1 MLGRS
6 KFSHGGRCYQ
16 IQTSGPPGPRCR
28 VRGYEVSVVITTA
41 SSLTASSL
49 KGQSLKD
56 LTRLAKKSGVNVGN
70 AMRKDDLV
78 KALLRANK
86 PKKAKPKPPA
96 AKPVAAKPMAAKA
109 VAKST
114 KPMPKPAPA
123 KQVRPQARPVAKSP
137 ARPSAKVHASHT
149 NGTHAKPHAKEKEKP
164 ATTKAQDKISAK
176 IHVAHA
182 MKERL
187 KDLSTAYTKAG
198 TVPKKGSDKDRI
210 VLMVRDPYW
219 LQVSWQ
225 VTRTSVKRAEAAL
238 AEHWHTARPIL
249 RLMEVDGGS
258 TTSTAERVV
267 REIDVHGGV
276 TNWYIDVPNPPLSY
290 RADLGY
296 IAANG
301 KFFSIARSNS
311 VSTPAPDTADAIDEN
326 WSDIAENYEKI
337 YAMSGGYSEE
347 SSSGDLQELFEERL
361 QRPMVSPSGNQ
372 FGAGAD
378 RVLNKHRDFRFN
390 VDAEMIV
397 FGATKADARV
407 TLAGEPVKLRPDGT
421 FTIRLS
427 MPDKRQV
434 LPIVSSSAD
443 GVEQRTVVI
452 AVERNTKVLEPMVRE
467 QND

>member
-1 MLGRS
+1 M
-6 KFSHGGRCYQ
+6 
-16 IQTSGPPGPRCR
+16 
-28 VRGYEVSVVITTA
+28 ITTA
-41 SSLTASSL
+41 SSLKS
-49 KGQSLKD
+49 QSLKD
-56 LTRLAKKSGVNVGN
+56 LTRLAKKNGLNVAN
-70 AMRKDDLV
+70 TMRKDDLV
-78 KALLRANK
+78 KALLRASK
-86 PKKAKPKPPA
+86 PKKAKPKPPVT
-96 AKPVAAKPMAAKA
+96 KPVASKPAVKSAKPPVSKPANKVVAKPAAKR
-109 VAKST
+109 
-114 KPMPKPAPA
+114 PAP
-123 KQVRPQARPVAKSP
+123 KSP
-137 ARPSAKVHASHT
+137 APKAPARPAAKVHPSHS
-149 NGTHAKPHAKEKEKP
+149 NGAHAKPHAKPKP
-164 ATTKAQDKISAK
+164 PTKAQEKISQK
-176 IHVAHA
+176 IQVAHA
-182 MKERL
+182 MRERL
-187 KDLSTAYTKAG
+187 KDLSAAYTKSG
-198 TVPKKGSDKDRI
+198 TGPKKTSDKDRI

-225 VTRTSVKRAEAAL
+225 VTRASVKRAEAAL

-249 RLMEVDGGS
+249 RLMEVDGGA

-276 TNWYIDVPNPPLSY
+276 TNWYIDVPNPPHSY

-296 IAANG
+296 ISANG

-326 WSDIAENYEKI
+326 WTDIAENYEKV

-361 QRPMVSPSGNQ
+361 QRPMVSPTGSQ
-372 FGAGAD
+372 FGVGAE

-390 VDAEMIV
+390 VDAVMIV
-397 FGATKADARV
+397 FGATKSDARV
-407 TLAGEPVKLRPDGT
+407 TLAGEPVKLNADGT
-421 FTIRLS
+421 FAIRLA

>member
-1 MLGRS
+1 L
-6 KFSHGGRCYQ
+6 
-16 IQTSGPPGPRCR
+16 
-28 VRGYEVSVVITTA
+28 ITTA
-41 SSLTASSL
+41 SSLKS
-49 KGQSLKD
+49 QSIKD

-70 AMRKDDLV
+70 SMRKDDLV
-78 KALLRANK
+78 RALLRAKK
-86 PKKAKPKPPA
+86 PKKVVAKPVSKPA
-96 AKPVAAKPMAAKA
+96 AKRPAKSVSISAKRKRPAAKTPER
-109 VAKST
+109 
-114 KPMPKPAPA
+114 
-123 KQVRPQARPVAKSP
+123 RPTP
-137 ARPSAKVHASHT
+137 AKVHASHT
-149 NGTHAKPHAKEKEKP
+149 NGTHKPHAKAKGTSPK
-164 ATTKAQDKISAK
+164 TQDKISQK
-176 IHVAHA
+176 IHQAHA
-182 MKERL
+182 VRERL

-198 TVPKKGSDKDRI
+198 TVAKKGTDKDRI

-225 VTRTSVKRAEAAL
+225 VTRISVKRAEAAL
-238 AEHWHTARPIL
+238 AEQWHTARPIL
-249 RLMEVDGGS
+249 RLMEVDGGA

-276 TNWYIDVPNPPLSY
+276 TNWYIDVPDPPHSY
-290 RADLGY
+290 RAELGY
-296 IAANG
+296 IAGNG
-301 KFFSIARSNS
+301 KFFAICRSNS
-311 VSTPAPDTADAIDEN
+311 VSTPSPDTADAIDEN
-326 WSDIAENYEKI
+326 WTDIAENYEKV

-347 SSSGDLQELFEERL
+347 NASGELQEVFEERL
-361 QRPMVSPSGNQ
+361 QRPMTPPTSSQ
-372 FGAGAD
+372 FGVGAE

-397 FGATKADARV
+397 FGATKPDARV
-407 TLAGEPVKLRPDGT
+407 TLAGEPVKLRPDGS

>member
-1 MLGRS
+1 
-6 KFSHGGRCYQ
+6 
-16 IQTSGPPGPRCR
+16 
-28 VRGYEVSVVITTA
+28 
-41 SSLTASSL
+41 
-49 KGQSLKD
+49 
-56 LTRLAKKSGVNVGN
+56 
-70 AMRKDDLV
+70 
-78 KALLRANK
+78 
-86 PKKAKPKPPA
+86 
-96 AKPVAAKPMAAKA
+96 
-109 VAKST
+109 
-114 KPMPKPAPA
+114 
-123 KQVRPQARPVAKSP
+123 
-137 ARPSAKVHASHT
+137 
-149 NGTHAKPHAKEKEKP
+149 
-164 ATTKAQDKISAK
+164 
-176 IHVAHA
+176 
-182 MKERL
+182 
-187 KDLSTAYTKAG
+187 
-198 TVPKKGSDKDRI
+198 

-249 RLMEVDGGS
+249 RLMEVDGGA

-276 TNWYIDVPNPPLSY
+276 TNWYIDVPNPPHSY
-290 RADLGY
+290 RVDLGY
-296 IAANG
+296 IAGNG
-301 KFFSIARSNS
+301 KFFSICRSNS

-326 WSDIAENYEKI
+326 WTDIAENYEKV

-390 VDAEMIV
+390 VVAEMIV
-397 FGATKADARV
+397 FGATKPDARV
-407 TLAGEPVKLRPDGT
+407 TLAGEPVKLRPDGS

>member
-1 MLGRS
+1 M
-6 KFSHGGRCYQ
+6 
-16 IQTSGPPGPRCR
+16 IA
-28 VRGYEVSVVITTA
+28 TA
-41 SSLTASSL
+41 SQLTASSL

-56 LTRLAKKSGVNVGN
+56 LTRLAKKNGVNVGN
-70 AMRKDDLV
+70 SMRKDDLV

-96 AKPVAAKPMAAKA
+96 AKA
-109 VAKST
+109 VAPKSQP
-114 KPMPKPAPA
+114 KAQAKSHAKVSKPASKAKRPIVKAPTRPA
-123 KQVRPQARPVAKSP
+123 T
-137 ARPSAKVHASHT
+137 KVHAAHS
-149 NGTHAKPHAKEKEKP
+149 NGTHAKPHAKGKPEK
-164 ATTKAQDKISAK
+164 AASSKAQDRISQK
-176 IHVAHA
+176 IHASHA
-182 MKERL
+182 MRERL
-187 KDLSTAYTKAG
+187 KDLSTAYTKTGSVAN
-198 TVPKKGSDKDRI
+198 KKGSDKDRI

-225 VTRTSVKRAEAAL
+225 VTRISVKRAEAAL

-249 RLMEVDGGS
+249 RLIEVDGGS

-276 TNWYIDVPNPPLSY
+276 TNWYIDVPNPPHSY

-301 KFFSIARSNS
+301 KFFSICRSNS

-326 WSDIAENYEKI
+326 WTDIAENYEKV

-361 QRPMVSPSGNQ
+361 QRPMVSPTGNQ

-397 FGATKADARV
+397 FGATKPDARV
-407 TLAGEPVKLRPDGT
+407 TLAGEPVKLRPDGS

>member
-1 MLGRS
+1 M
-6 KFSHGGRCYQ
+6 
-16 IQTSGPPGPRCR
+16 
-28 VRGYEVSVVITTA
+28 ITTA
-41 SSLTASSL
+41 SAL
-49 KGQSLKD
+49 KSQSLKD

-70 AMRKDDLV
+70 SMRKDDLV

-86 PKKAKPKPPA
+86 PKKAKPKP
-96 AKPVAAKPMAAKA
+96 VAVKA
-109 VAKST
+109 VAMKS
-114 KPMPKPAPA
+114 PA
-123 KQVRPQARPVAKSP
+123 KANKAAPKAKRPVVKSP
-137 ARPSAKVHASHT
+137 ARPATKVHAPTKVHAAHS
-149 NGTHAKPHAKEKEKP
+149 NGTHAKPHAKAKP
-164 ATTKAQDKISAK
+164 ATTKAQDKISQK
-176 IHVAHA
+176 IHASHA
-182 MKERL
+182 MRERL

-198 TVPKKGSDKDRI
+198 SVANKKGNDKDRI

-225 VTRTSVKRAEAAL
+225 VTRISVKRAEAAL

-276 TNWYIDVPNPPLSY
+276 TNWYIDVPNPPHSY

-301 KFFSIARSNS
+301 KFFSICRSNS

-326 WSDIAENYEKI
+326 WTDIAENYEKI

-378 RVLNKHRDFRFN
+378 RVVNKHRDFRFN

-397 FGATKADARV
+397 FGATKPDARV
-407 TLAGEPVKLRPDGT
+407 TLAGEPVKLRPDGS

>member
-1 MLGRS
+1 ME
-6 KFSHGGRCYQ
+6 
-16 IQTSGPPGPRCR
+16 I
-28 VRGYEVSVVITTA
+28 SVVITTA
-41 SSLTASSL
+41 SSLKS
-49 KGQSLKD
+49 QSIKD
-56 LTRLAKKSGVNVGN
+56 LTRLAKKNGVTVGQ

-86 PKKAKPKPPA
+86 PKKASKPKPA
-96 AKPVAAKPMAAKA
+96 AKPAKAAAKPAPKA
-109 VAKST
+109 L
-114 KPMPKPAPA
+114 PA
-123 KQVRPQARPVAKSP
+123 KRT
-137 ARPSAKVHASHT
+137 RPSAKVSARRPTKIHTAHSNGHKPHDKAKAPAAKQVSPKVQEKISQKIHEAHASR
-149 NGTHAKPHAKEKEKP
+149 G
-164 ATTKAQDKISAK
+164 
-176 IHVAHA
+176 
-182 MKERL
+182 RL

-198 TVPKKGSDKDRI
+198 QVSKKGIDKDRI

-225 VTRTSVKRAEAAL
+225 VTRTSVKRAEAAM
-238 AEHWHTARPIL
+238 AEQWHTARPIL
-249 RLMEVDGGS
+249 RLMEVDGGT

-276 TNWYIDVPNPPLSY
+276 TNWYIDVPNPPQSY

-296 IAANG
+296 ISATG
-301 KFFSIARSNS
+301 KFFSICRSNS
-311 VSTPAPDTADAIDEN
+311 VSTPPPDTADAIDEN
-326 WSDIAENYEKI
+326 WTDIAENYEKV

-347 SSSGDLQELFEERL
+347 SSSGDLQELFEGRL
-361 QRPMVSPSGNQ
+361 QRPMTSPTGNQ
-372 FGAGAD
+372 FGVGAE
-378 RVLNKHRDFRFN
+378 RILNKHRDFRFN

-397 FGATKADARV
+397 FGATKPDARV
-407 TLAGEPVKLRPDGT
+407 TLAGEPVKLRPDGS

>member
-1 MLGRS
+1 M
-6 KFSHGGRCYQ
+6 
-16 IQTSGPPGPRCR
+16 
-28 VRGYEVSVVITTA
+28 SVVITTA

-56 LTRLAKKSGVNVGN
+56 LTRLAKKTGVNVGN
-70 AMRKDDLV
+70 SMRKDDLV

-86 PKKAKPKPPA
+86 PKKAKSKPSA
-96 AKPVAAKPMAAKA
+96 AKSVAARPVAAKP

-114 KPMPKPAPA
+114 KPAAKSAPA
-123 KQVRPQARPVAKSP
+123 KRSRPVAKSP
-137 ARPSAKVHASHT
+137 ARPSAKVHASHS
-149 NGTHAKPHAKEKEKP
+149 NGTHAKPHTKEKS
-164 ATTKAQDKISAK
+164 AAAASTKAQDKISAK

-187 KDLSTAYTKAG
+187 KDLSAAYTKAG
-198 TVPKKGSDKDRI
+198 SVPKKGSDKDRI

-276 TNWYIDVPNPPLSY
+276 TNWYIDVPNPPQSY

-301 KFFSIARSNS
+301 KFFSICRSNS
-311 VSTPAPDTADAIDEN
+311 VSTPEPDTADAIDEN
-326 WSDIAENYEKI
+326 WTDIAENYEKI

-397 FGATKADARV
+397 FGATKPDARV

-434 LPIVSSSAD
+434 LPVVSSSAD